1 MLSNMRKKCLL
12 VGIIIMSLLLLVWTV
27 MTDGW
32 IVPIDVRIEYWLYAS
47 RSLSWN
53 QFFTFVTAFGNWKF
67 VGLSTLLITAL
78 FASHGRKH
86 NAFALLTTLIGAEA
100 TAGISKLILER
111 PRPMGI
117 GVFNET
123 SFSFPSGHATVALAF
138 YGFLGYLL
146 WRKKK
151 QPLEKR
157 VVLILTTLVIL
168 LVGFSRLYL
177 GLHYLSDVIGGYLI
191 STIWLLIGII
201 IMKRKHL
208 NHLF

>member
-1 MLSNMRKKCLL
+1 MRKKRLL
-12 VGIIIMSLLLLVWTV
+12 VGFIIIVLFFLVWTV

-47 RSLSWN
+47 RSPFWIQL
-53 QFFTFVTAFGNWKF
+53 FTFVTAFGNWKL
-67 VGLSTLLITAL
+67 VGLAAILITAL
-78 FASHGRKH
+78 FVSHGRKRD
-86 NAFALLTTLIGAEA
+86 AFALLTTLVGAES
-100 TAGISKLILER
+100 TAGIFKFLLER

-138 YGFLGYLL
+138 YVFLCYLL

-157 VVLILTTLVIL
+157 AIIVLTTLVIL

-177 GLHYLSDVIGGYLI
+177 GLHYLSDVLGGYLI
-191 STIWLLIGII
+191 SAIWLIIGTDILKS
-201 IMKRKHL
+201 KR
-208 NHLF
+208 